1 MKNPHYIYAKAFK
14 GYKTLAAQG
23 NPDSQRYLGM
33 MYENGQGVPKNCL
46 EASRWY
52 EKAASQGD
60 VGAVVRL
67 GLLFANGRGV
77 TKNFVEAYKLF
88 LVARELGYENAQ
100 SLLDQLTPKMT
111 REQLDQSTELA
122 GEWSPTRPT
131 E

>member
-1 MKNPHYIYAKAFK
+1 MKNPHYVYAKAFK
-14 GYKTLAAQG
+14 SYKALAAQG
-23 NPDSQRYLGM
+23 NPDGQRYLGM

-52 EKAASQGD
+52 EKAAAQGD
-60 VGAVVRL
+60 LTAVVRL

-77 TKNFVEAYKLF
+77 PKNFVEAYKLF
-88 LVARELGYENAQ
+88 LISLDLGYANAQ

-111 REQLDQSTELA
+111 EDQLTQARELA
-122 GEWSPTRPT
+122 QEWTPSQPS